1 VLVKTLQRTAKNAPH
16 KVANAMK
23 TLARAYSSISKA
35 PSEAERANAAFSVAA
50 KYQAAQRVFADYY
63 STKCGTVP
71 VKSPNLPGV
80 QAANQMACLTD
91 MRTLQIAETSY
102 STLNGEFGTM
112 SQLVGAGLLKAP
124 SVYHPDITVGT
135 PPGGY
140 TIIGNQGCNDVP
152 VAG

>member
-1 VLVKTLQRTAKNAPH
+1 
-16 KVANAMK
+16 
-23 TLARAYSSISKA
+23 
-35 PSEAERANAAFSVAA
+35 
-50 KYQAAQRVFADYY
+50 
-63 STKCGTVP
+63 
-71 VKSPNLPGV
+71 
-80 QAANQMACLTD
+80 
-91 MRTLQIAETSY
+91 
-102 STLNGEFGTM
+102 M